1 MYINDPQ
8 FGNIVDFDQLRQSIL
23 HLYNALLPD
32 FDMHKSLQVGAEL
45 YGDEPDVMIAA
56 GASMLA
62 WMTIIAAGE
71 DEIAEELKDSLF
83 TLGWTEEE
91 IGSDLLS
98 ASTAATPVN
107 DDPDCVD
114 YHLKGRKWLINNS
127 YHADYH
133 TIVAKTEPDSSGP
146 RSLSIFLV
154 PQSSCKNWQRLETHV
169 LRRMVLTSFDIDGPG
184 RLLGKAGHGLHI
196 LQRMAMPSKYQC
208 AYVGINLL
216 NEAIPASIE
225 HLSKKR
231 IFNENPINFSN
242 VLRQMYNIVMQAAV
256 LNFIYYRALALSASN
271 FLQFHGVMLKSW
283 LLLRAN
289 ELLGQNL
296 LVVGSKGFLAES
308 VIGRN
313 AIDSFV
319 LPVFDG
325 HYTINTLMTAKHAKR
340 YLGASRRA
348 DVAERLATL
357 RFGLSASRGG
367 DPIRANSRVL
377 RNPDFFDFAQYI
389 EDLALPIDLNARQLV
404 ARMQSLTDE
413 LNDRDLSTDP
423 EHRYKLGA
431 LLHWMEALLAR
442 LRVVEGDRRRRVSQ
456 RRPYAAQ
463 RLRQPI
469 QPGHQRERPANR
481 LPAAH
486 APGSAAQNQG
496 AARIPPAP
504 LQTGAAIFV
513 SGHSTPS
520 RSHFLRHSTPS
531 RSPFPEASGK
541 GSLRRGG
548 AAFNPSPSDSLVA
561 ACILFL
567 TFAGFEGFFFTD
579 DFKMGEQLFFGAFP
593 GRFVVDHA
601 VVDEFP
607 ADDLFGH
614 ERGQHFV
621 ELLDA
626 VEDAA
631 EGEAAAVDIG
641 FVGSKILGQVFGV
654 LHQGVADFA
663 EVAVVIGWFIVV
675 FEGIGI

>member
-8 FGNIVDFDQLRQSIL
+8 FGNIVDFDQLRGSIL

-32 FDMHKSLQVGAEL
+32 FDMHRSLKVGTEL

-98 ASTAATPVN
+98 ASTRAAPLN

-133 TIVAKTEPDSSGP
+133 TIVAKTDPDSSGP

-184 RLLGKAGHGLHI
+184 RLLGKVGHGLQI

-242 VLRQMYNIVMQAAV
+242 VLRQMYNIVMGAAV

-348 DVAERLATL
+348 DVSERMAAL
-357 RFGLSASRGG
+357 RFGLSGSTGG
-367 DPIRANSRVL
+367 DPIRANSRKL
-377 RNPDFFDFAQYI
+377 RNPDFFDYAQYI
-389 EDLALPIDLNARQLV
+389 EDLALPIDLDARRIV
-404 ARMQSLTDE
+404 TAMQSLTDE
-413 LNDRDLSTDP
+413 LNDARPD
-423 EHRYKLGA
+423 HRPGA
-431 LLHWMEALLAR
+431 PLQARRPAALDGGAAGR
-442 LRVVEGDRRRRVSQ
+442 LRNVESDRRRRVSQ
-456 RRPYAAQ
+456 RCRDAAQ
-463 RLRQPI
+463 RLRQSI
-469 QPGHQRERPANR
+469 QPGHQRKRPAYR
-481 LPAAH
+481 LPATDA
-486 APGSAAQNQG
+486 AAAPALPGSP
-496 AARIPPAP
+496 ARIPAPPLPA
-504 LQTGAAIFV
+504 
-513 SGHSTPS
+513 S
-520 RSHFLRHSTPS
+520 RSSFRLRARRWRS
-531 RSPFPEASGK
+531 R
-541 GSLRRGG
+541 
-548 AAFNPSPSDSLVA
+548 
-561 ACILFL
+561 C
-567 TFAGFEGFFFTD
+567 
-579 DFKMGEQLFFGAFP
+579 
-593 GRFVVDHA
+593 
-601 VVDEFP
+601 
-607 ADDLFGH
+607 
-614 ERGQHFV
+614 ERT
-621 ELLDA
+621 
-626 VEDAA
+626 
-631 EGEAAAVDIG
+631 
-641 FVGSKILGQVFGV
+641 
-654 LHQGVADFA
+654 
-663 EVAVVIGWFIVV
+663 
-675 FEGIGI
+675 